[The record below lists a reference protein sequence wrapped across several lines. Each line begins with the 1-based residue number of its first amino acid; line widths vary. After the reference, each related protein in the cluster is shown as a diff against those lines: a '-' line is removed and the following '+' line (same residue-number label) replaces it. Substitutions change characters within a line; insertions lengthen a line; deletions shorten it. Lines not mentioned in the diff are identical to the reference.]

1 MSTSAA
7 MSKILFF
14 YDAFTL
20 FVNIFFK
27 RNFEANQR
35 ENNGSPR
42 ECKYRTPLSVFGQQG
57 NLDDRYS
64 KISFSF
70 LLTPGWPPPT
80 PPCSDSSPAP

>member
-20 FVNIFFK
+20 FVYIFFK

-35 ENNGSPR
+35 EKNGSPR
-42 ECKYRTPLSVFGQQG
+42 ECKYRTPLSVFGQQ
-57 NLDDRYS
+57 
-64 KISFSF
+64 
-70 LLTPGWPPPT
+70 
-80 PPCSDSSPAP
+80 